1 MAPNP
6 SPPDDFDRGLL
17 AEVVDGVPDAVVIVD
32 AQGRICYWNGG
43 AERIFGFTSNA
54 AVGETLDIIVP
65 ERLQERHWTGFN
77 QAVDSG
83 TSRYG
88 AEDMLS
94 VPAKTR
100 DGRTI
105 SIEFT
110 VVLMKDGE
118 SITHVGAVIRD
129 ITARRSLELELRGR
143 IRELE
148 AARPG

>member
-6 SPPDDFDRGLL
+6 AMADFNRGLL
-17 AEVVDGVPDAVVIVD
+17 GDFADGVPDALIVVD
-32 AQGRICYWNGG
+32 GQGRICYWNGG
-43 AERIFGFTSNA
+43 AERIFGFSSDA

-77 QAVDSG
+77 QAVKTG

-88 AEDMLS
+88 PEEMLS
-94 VPAKTR
+94 VPARTH

-110 VVLMKDGE
+110 VVLLKDGDA
-118 SITHVGAVIRD
+118 ITHVGAVLRD
-129 ITARRSLELELRGR
+129 VSARRALELELRGR

-148 AARPG
+148 EAQRG